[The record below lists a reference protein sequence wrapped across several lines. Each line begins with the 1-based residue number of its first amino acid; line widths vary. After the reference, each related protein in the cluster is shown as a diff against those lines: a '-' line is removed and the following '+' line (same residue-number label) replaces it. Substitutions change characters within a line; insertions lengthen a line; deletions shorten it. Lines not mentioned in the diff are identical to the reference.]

1 MKKILYFPSE
11 EYGSNHTSVEA
22 LFNKYLK
29 NFFDIQIVY
38 KDNKTRKVE
47 NNNLT
52 INYKNKSNFFSEIK
66 DLIITEYD
74 FVIVRNDFNV
84 LNDVIN
90 YKNKYNKNFRIGF
103 QCTFLHSYRRIVQAH
118 IEKKGLIR
126 KYLQY
131 SFAQHKEEKLI
142 KKCDFLIP
150 NSKMMNKVVNKFN
163 LPYTCIYSSIDLELL
178 PKIDISKDLKLIKF
192 VYIGTIDKLREVD
205 LIFKAF
211 EKVNRENWTLDIYTK
226 DIELAQKYRNEMEF
240 NKDKVIINNPLNRDE
255 LYEKISHYDVGIS
268 LIPVN
273 DLYVVA
279 SPIKL
284 SEYFACKLA
293 VMTTAIPEAVDLYA
307 NKNCA
312 FFVNFDLNSIVE
324 SINDILGRNKKE
336 LEIMGKNGFDIVQ
349 EKRNYELIALDI
361 KNFLENH
368 NGYK

>member
-1 MKKILYFPSE
+1 MKSILYFPSE

-29 NFFDIQIVY
+29 KYFEIRIVY
-38 KDNKTRKVE
+38 KDIKTRKVE

-52 INYKNKSNFFSEIK
+52 INYKNKSRFFSEIIS
-66 DLIITEYD
+66 LTSEEFD
-74 FVIVRNDFNV
+74 FVIVRNDFSV

-90 YKNKYNKNFRIGF
+90 YKNKFNKSFKIGF

-118 IEKKGLIR
+118 IEKKALIR

-131 SFAQHKEEKLI
+131 SFTQNKEEKLI
-142 KKCDFLIP
+142 QKCDFLIP
-150 NSKMMNKVVNKFN
+150 NSKMMNKIVNKFN
-163 LPYTCIYSSIDLELL
+163 LPYTFIHSSIDLELL
-178 PKIDISKDLKLIKF
+178 PNTDIKKDDTLTKF

-211 EKVNRENWTLDIYTK
+211 EKINKKEWILDIYTK
-226 DIELAQKYRNEMEF
+226 DIDIANQYKNEMQY
-240 NKDKVIINNPLNRDE
+240 NKDKVIIHGSLNRNE
-255 LYEKISHYDVGIS
+255 LYERISHYDVGIS
-268 LIPVN
+268 LIPIN

-284 SEYFACKLA
+284 SEYFACKLS

-312 FFVNFDLNSIVE
+312 FFVNFDLDSIIE
-324 SINDILGRNKKE
+324 SINEVLLKDKKE
-336 LEIMGKNGFDIVQ
+336 LKIMGENGFEIVK
-349 EKRNYELIALDI
+349 EKRNYQLISLEM
-361 KNFLENH
+361 KSFLE
-368 NGYK
+368 KL